1 MTILSLLIRWIH
13 CPLVLVLGAIPSKG
27 MLWMLY
33 HNPWKILTSF
43 NYNFQLVSK
52 ATGRIFRRI
61 NFFVDATQP
70 TFQGRING
78 VSSLWIAVE
87 LTLKCCWKWNKIR
100 SQIFNATQHWFK
112 VSVQHWNNVKS
123 TLQNVD
129 ATILQRYTTSFQP
142 FFQRWYHLN
151 VVSTW
156 SQRQLKLYRNHS
168 G

>member
-1 MTILSLLIRWIH
+1 MTILSLRICRIH
-13 CPLVLVLGAIPSKG
+13 CPLVLVLGAISSKG

-43 NYNFQLVSK
+43 NYKFQLVSK
-52 ATGRIFRRI
+52 AAGRILRRI

-70 TFQGRING
+70 TFHGRINR
-78 VSSLWIAVE
+78 VSSLRIAVE
-87 LTLKCCWKWNKIR
+87 LTLNCCWKWNKIR
-100 SQIFNATQHWFK
+100 NQIINVTQHWFN

-129 ATILQRYTTSFQP
+129 ATILQRCTTSFQP
-142 FFQRWYHLN
+142 CFQRWYHLN

-156 SQRQLKLYRNHS
+156 PQRQLKLYRNHS